1 FKVCQTSFC
10 NSFVD
15 VTATAK
21 FVGPK
26 GAIYLDN
33 TVPGGGYTQAD
44 LDQIG
49 ALFDGPEP
57 NMYGIDTTAFGRESD
72 LDGNGVVIIL
82 LSDQVNN
89 LSGTCSDG
97 TIVLGYFFG
106 LDLTTDPNSNQ
117 GEIFYGL
124 VPDPGNEDCTAS
136 RSFALLRLPPIFIH
150 EFQHMISFNQH
161 SLVRSGLPEQ
171 LWLNEGLS
179 HFAEELGG
187 RLLPDAR
194 CPQASSCLSQFVGSG
209 NLQNAFSYLS
219 DIEGNFLVTT
229 SGIGSLG
236 ERGAGWLFVR
246 WLADQFA
253 TDTIL
258 GTSLTRSLVQTTST
272 GAANVVAVTGEP
284 FDQLIGQWQLANQME
299 GNSTFTEPT
308 GRLRYR
314 SWDFAELFPSYPVN
328 PDRVL
333 GNSFGRTGTLRAGS
347 GRHTYIDRPPNSG
360 PFDIQLRGGQN
371 FANLQPRLAVLRF
384 H

>member
-1 FKVCQTSFC
+1 MIDATGEAGCIRLPATGPAGAEYMIAAVSGATTGVSGSYTYVGLASPAAAPPVTASPLVSGQAGERITAAGAFHDMLRRREADLAVRPELRMAPPVGRAVSAPPLGDVRTFKVCQTSSC

-82 LSDQVNN
+82 LSDQVNR

-161 SLVRSGLPEQ
+161 SLVRSGPPEQ

-209 NLQNAFSYLS
+209 NLQNAFTYLS
-219 DIEGNFLVTT
+219 NIEDNFLVTT

-258 GTSLTRSLVQTTST
+258 GT
-272 GAANVVAVTGEP
+272 
-284 FDQLIGQWQLANQME
+284 
-299 GNSTFTEPT
+299 
-308 GRLRYR
+308 
-314 SWDFAELFPSYPVN
+314 
-328 PDRVL
+328 
-333 GNSFGRTGTLRAGS
+333 
-347 GRHTYIDRPPNSG
+347 
-360 PFDIQLRGGQN
+360 
-371 FANLQPRLAVLRF
+371 
-384 H
+384 